1 MKLQEFNFNGNI
13 LNVYLN
19 ENNEPLFIGKEIT
32 DILGYRTANDA
43 SRTLDEDEK
52 LIRTLCVA
60 GQNRDMI
67 LITESGLYSLILSSR
82 KQEAKVFK
90 KWVTSEVLPSIRKH
104 GAYMTDTTIENIASN
119 PDLLIQLATNLKNE
133 REAKEKAQQQIEID
147 KPKVLFAESLEVS
160 DDTILIGQLSKLMS
174 QNDIKI
180 GQNRLFEWMRE
191 NGYLCKSGENKNMPT
206 QKAMDLK
213 LFEIK
218 TTTITTAEKTI
229 VNRTTKVTGKGQN
242 YFINKFCS
250 YKK

>member
-19 ENNEPLFIGKEIT
+19 ENNEPLFLSREVSN
-32 DILGYRTANDA
+32 ILGYINSNDA
-43 SRTLDEDEK
+43 NRLLDEDEK
-52 LIRTLCVA
+52 LTRTLHVS
-60 GQNRDMI
+60 GQNRSVT
-67 LITESGLYSLILSSR
+67 LITESGLYSLILRSN